1 MDIYPWIEKRIS
13 SINLD
18 KISHALII
26 EGQEGIG
33 KNQLCFYLINE
44 LLIGSNSKNLIKAT
58 QSANKKIL
66 NFPF

>member
-1 MDIYPWIEKRIS
+1 MDIYPWIKKRIS

-44 LLIGSNSKNLIKAT
+44 LLITNDG
-58 QSANKKIL
+58 
-66 NFPF
+66 